1 MIIHLGPSIKRTIW
15 GGTKLAL
22 YKDLPA
28 MDGLD
33 PIGETWEVSIHPDGV
48 SQSDGVNLDLSPHQS
63 KLPYLV
69 KLIDTNKELSV
80 QVHPGDEYAQK
91 VEKSTGKSECWYIID
106 AKKEAGIYLGLK
118 PGVTKESFISAIKK
132 KEEMNTFLNF
142 YPVQAGDFFFVP
154 AGSIH
159 AIGGGITLA
168 EVQQNSGITYR
179 VWDWNRVDKNG
190 KSRELHIDKSLD
202 VINFDQASNSGE
214 YFKKMNVLNRL
225 SPMTNLL
232 EHKCFKLSHV
242 TLKKGEN
249 LNLSVS
255 DNVRYPSILNLAGEL
270 LINGELLENFSAV
283 LIKDEIKLEI
293 KASIDTQFLL
303 VE

>member
-1 MIIHLGPSIKRTIW
+1 
-15 GGTKLAL
+15 
-22 YKDLPA
+22 

-33 PIGETWEVSIHPDGV
+33 PIGETWEVSIHPDGL
-48 SQSDGVNLDLSPHQS
+48 SQNGGVNLDLSPHQL

-80 QVHPGDEYAQK
+80 QVHPGDEYAKK

-118 PGVTKESFISAIKK
+118 PGVTKASFISALKN

-142 YPVQAGDFFFVP
+142 YPVLAGDFFFVP

-190 KSRELHIDKSLD
+190 KSRELHIEKSLD
-202 VINFDQASNSGE
+202 VINFDQASNGVE
-214 YFKKMNVLNRL
+214 FFKKTNVHNRQA
-225 SPMTNLL
+225 PVTTLL

-242 TLKKGEN
+242 SLKKGVN
-249 LNLSVS
+249 LNISVS
-255 DNVRYPSILNLAGEL
+255 DKDRFPSVLNLAGEL
-270 LINGELLENFSAV
+270 MINGELVKKFSAV
-283 LIKDEIKLEI
+283 LIKDEKNLEI
-293 KASIDTQFLL
+293 KASMDSHFLL